1 MRFGIFNKF
10 GALNSQPVFEAFEH
24 GLKQLG
30 LEYRSH
36 DVAADVAVIWSQ
48 VWAGRMQGNQ
58 QVWQYFRNNRR
69 PVVVLEVGLLD
80 RGKTWKVGVNGTGN
94 TAYWGQE
101 QDASRVD
108 QLGLALKPWR
118 STGSNIV
125 IAAQRSDSEQWHE
138 QPDATTWVADTIKQV
153 QAHSNRPIILRTHP
167 RQRVVPPLGCTYQVP
182 QKLANS
188 YDDFDFDQCL
198 QDAWAVINWNS
209 GPGVQAAIAGVP
221 VFVGASS
228 LAAPVGNQDLSQIEK
243 PVRPDRANWLV
254 DVAHTEWSVEEIATG
269 YPIKRLLPGL
279 QFK

>member
-10 GALNSQPVFEAFEH
+10 GALNSQPVFEAFEL

-30 LEYRSH
+30 LKYQSH
-36 DVAADVAVIWSQ
+36 DVNADVAVIWSQ

-58 QVWQYFRNNRR
+58 QVWQYFRNNHR

-94 TAYWGQE
+94 AAYWGQGL
-101 QDASRVD
+101 DANRVA
-108 QLGLALKPWR
+108 QLGLVLTPWR
-118 STGSNIV
+118 TTGRNIV
-125 IAAQRSDSEQWHE
+125 IATQRSDSEQWHA
-138 QPDATTWVADTIKQV
+138 QPDAATWVADTIKQV
-153 QAHSNRPIILRTHP
+153 RAHSNRPIILRTHP
-167 RQRVVPPLGCTYQVP
+167 RQCVVPPPGCTYQVP

-198 QDAWAVINWNS
+198 RDAWAVINWNS
-209 GPGVQAAIAGVP
+209 GPGVQAAMAGVP

-243 PVRPDRANWLV
+243 PVRPNRDNWLV
-254 DVAHTEWSVEEIATG
+254 DIAHTEWTVSEIATG

-279 QFK
+279 

>member
-10 GALNSQPVFEAFEH
+10 GALNSQPVFEAFER

-36 DVAADVAVIWSQ
+36 DVTADVAVIWSQ

-94 TAYWGQE
+94 TAYWGQGL
-101 QDASRVD
+101 DANRVN
-108 QLGLALKPWR
+108 QLGLVLTPWKE
-118 STGSNIV
+118 TGSNIV
-125 IAAQRSDSEQWHE
+125 IATQRSDSEQWNE
-138 QPDATTWVADTIKQV
+138 QPDAATWVADTIKQV
-153 QAHSNRPIILRTHP
+153 RAHSNRPIILRTHP
-167 RQRVVPPLGCTYQVP
+167 RQRVVPPPGCTYQVP

-198 QDAWAVINWNS
+198 RDAWAVINWNS
-209 GPGVQAAIAGVP
+209 GPGVQAAMAGVP

-243 PVRPDRANWLV
+243 PVRPDRSNWLV
-254 DVAHTEWSVEEIATG
+254 DIAHTEWTVNELATG

-279 QFK
+279 YPE

>member
-10 GALNSQPVFEAFEH
+10 GALNSQPVFEAFER

-30 LEYRSH
+30 LEYQSH
-36 DVAADVAVIWSQ
+36 DVNADVAVIWSQ

-58 QVWQYFRNNRR
+58 QVWQYFRNNHR

-94 TAYWGQE
+94 TAYWGQGL
-101 QDASRVD
+101 DANRVN
-108 QLGLALKPWR
+108 QLGLALKPWKE
-118 STGSNIV
+118 SGSNIV
-125 IAAQRSDSEQWHE
+125 IAAQRSDSEQWHA
-138 QPDATTWVADTIKQV
+138 QPDAATWVADTVKQV
-153 QAHSNRPIILRTHP
+153 QARSNRPIILRTHP
-167 RQRVVPPLGCTYQVP
+167 RQRVVPPPGCTYQVP

-198 QDAWAVINWNS
+198 HDAWAVINWNS

-228 LAAPVGNQDLSQIEK
+228 LAAPVGNLDLSQIEK
-243 PVRPDRANWLV
+243 PGRPDRANWLV
-254 DVAHTEWSVEEIATG
+254 DIAHTEWTVEEIATG
-269 YPIKRLLPGL
+269 YPIKRLMPGL
-279 QFK
+279 

>member
-10 GALNSQPVFEAFEH
+10 GALNSQPVFEAFER

-36 DVAADVAVIWSQ
+36 DVTADVAVIWSQ

-94 TAYWGQE
+94 TAYWGQGL
-101 QDASRVD
+101 DANRVN
-108 QLGLALKPWR
+108 QLGLVLTPWKE
-118 STGSNIV
+118 TGSNIV
-125 IAAQRSDSEQWHE
+125 IATQRSDSEQWNE

-153 QAHSNRPIILRTHP
+153 RAHSNRPIILRTHP
-167 RQRVVPPLGCTYQVP
+167 RQRVVPPPGCTYQVP

-198 QDAWAVINWNS
+198 RDAWAVINWNS
-209 GPGVQAAIAGVP
+209 GPGVQAAMAGVP

-228 LAAPVGNQDLSQIEK
+228 LAAPVGNQDLSHIEK

-254 DVAHTEWSVEEIATG
+254 DIAHTEWTVNELATG

-279 QFK
+279 

>member
-36 DVAADVAVIWSQ
+36 DVTSDVAVIWSQ

-138 QPDATTWVADTIKQV
+138 QPDAATWVANIIKQV
-153 QAHSNRPIILRTHP
+153 QTHSNRPIILRTHP

>member
-36 DVAADVAVIWSQ
+36 DVTSDVAVIWSQ

-138 QPDATTWVADTIKQV
+138 QPDAATWVANTIKQV

>member
-1 MRFGIFNKF
+1 
-10 GALNSQPVFEAFEH
+10 
-24 GLKQLG
+24 
-30 LEYRSH
+30 
-36 DVAADVAVIWSQ
+36 
-48 VWAGRMQGNQ
+48 MQGNQ

-138 QPDATTWVADTIKQV
+138 QPDAATWVANTIKQV

>member
-10 GALNSQPVFEAFEH
+10 GALNSQPVFEAFER

-36 DVAADVAVIWSQ
+36 DVTADVAVIWSQ

-58 QVWQYFRNNRR
+58 QVWQYFRNNHR
-69 PVVVLEVGLLD
+69 PVIVLEVGLLD

-94 TAYWGQE
+94 TAYWGQGL
-101 QDASRVD
+101 DANRVN
-108 QLGLALKPWR
+108 QLGLALTPWKK
-118 STGSNIV
+118 SGSNIV
-125 IAAQRSDSEQWHE
+125 IATQRSDSEQWNE
-138 QPDATTWVADTIKQV
+138 QPDAATWVADTVKQV
-153 QAHSNRPIILRTHP
+153 QTHSNRPIILRTHP
-167 RQRVVPPLGCTYQVP
+167 RQRVVPPPGCTYQVP

-198 QDAWAVINWNS
+198 HDAWAVINWNS
-209 GPGVQAAIAGVP
+209 GPGVQAAMAGVP

-228 LAAPVGNQDLSQIEK
+228 LAAPVGNLDLSQIEK
-243 PVRPDRANWLV
+243 PVRPNRTNWLV
-254 DVAHTEWSVEEIATG
+254 DIAHTEWTVNELATG

-279 QFK
+279 

>member
-10 GALNSQPVFEAFEH
+10 GALNSQPVFEAFER

-36 DVAADVAVIWSQ
+36 DVTADVAVIWSQ

-138 QPDATTWVADTIKQV
+138 QPDAATWVADTIKQV

-198 QDAWAVINWNS
+198 RDAWAVINWNS

>member
-36 DVAADVAVIWSQ
+36 DVTSDVAVIWSQ

-69 PVVVLEVGLLD
+69 PVIVLEVGLLD

-94 TAYWGQE
+94 TAYWGQGL
-101 QDASRVD
+101 DANRVT

-138 QPDATTWVADTIKQV
+138 QPDAAIWVANTIKQV
-153 QAHSNRPIILRTHP
+153 QTHSTRPIILRTHP
-167 RQRVVPPLGCTYQVP
+167 RQRVVPLLGCTYQVP

-254 DVAHTEWSVEEIATG
+254 DIAHTEWTVEEIATG

>member
-10 GALNSQPVFEAFEH
+10 GALNSQPVFEAFEL

-30 LEYRSH
+30 LEYQSH
-36 DVAADVAVIWSQ
+36 DVNADVAVIWSQ

-58 QVWQYFRNNRR
+58 QVWQYFRNNHR

-94 TAYWGQE
+94 AAYWGQGL
-101 QDASRVD
+101 DANRVA
-108 QLGLALKPWR
+108 QLGLVLTPWR
-118 STGSNIV
+118 TTGRNIV
-125 IAAQRSDSEQWHE
+125 IATQRSDSEQWHA
-138 QPDATTWVADTIKQV
+138 QPDAATWVADTIKQV
-153 QAHSNRPIILRTHP
+153 RAHSNRPIILRTHP
-167 RQRVVPPLGCTYQVP
+167 RQCVVPPPGCTYQVP

-198 QDAWAVINWNS
+198 RDAWAVINWNS
-209 GPGVQAAIAGVP
+209 GPGVQAAMAGVP

-243 PVRPDRANWLV
+243 PVRPNRDNWLV
-254 DVAHTEWSVEEIATG
+254 DIAHTEWTVSEIATG

-279 QFK
+279 

>member
-10 GALNSQPVFEAFEH
+10 GALNSQHVFEAFER

-30 LEYRSH
+30 LEYQSH
-36 DVAADVAVIWSQ
+36 DVNADVAVIWSQ

-58 QVWQYFRNNRR
+58 QVWQYFRNNHR

-94 TAYWGQE
+94 TAYWGQGL
-101 QDASRVD
+101 DANRVN
-108 QLGLALKPWR
+108 QLGLALKPWKE
-118 STGSNIV
+118 SGSNIV
-125 IAAQRSDSEQWHE
+125 IAAQRSDSEQWHA
-138 QPDATTWVADTIKQV
+138 QPDAATWVADTVKQV
-153 QAHSNRPIILRTHP
+153 QARSNRPIILRTHP
-167 RQRVVPPLGCTYQVP
+167 RQRVVPPPGCTYQVP

-198 QDAWAVINWNS
+198 HDAWAVINWNS

-228 LAAPVGNQDLSQIEK
+228 LAAPVGNLDLSQIEK
-243 PVRPDRANWLV
+243 PGRPDRANWLV
-254 DVAHTEWSVEEIATG
+254 DIAHTEWTVEEIATG
-269 YPIKRLLPGL
+269 YPIKRLMPGL
-279 QFK
+279 

>member
-30 LEYRSH
+30 LEYQSH
-36 DVAADVAVIWSQ
+36 DVNADVAVIWSQ

-58 QVWQYFRNNRR
+58 QVWQYFRNNHR

-80 RGKTWKVGVNGTGN
+80 RGKTWKVGINGTGN
-94 TAYWGQE
+94 TAYWGQGL
-101 QDASRVD
+101 DANRVT
-108 QLGLALKPWR
+108 QLGLALTPWR
-118 STGSNIV
+118 STGRNIV
-125 IAAQRSDSEQWHE
+125 IATQRSDSEQWRD
-138 QPDATTWVADTIKQV
+138 QPDAATWVADTVKQV
-153 QAHSNRPIILRTHP
+153 QTRSNRPIILRTHP
-167 RQRVVPPLGCTYQVP
+167 RQRVVPPPGCTYQVP

-228 LAAPVGNQDLSQIEK
+228 LAAPVGNLDLSQIEK
-243 PVRPDRANWLV
+243 PVCPDRANWLV
-254 DVAHTEWSVEEIATG
+254 DIAHTEWTVEEIATG